1 MDLVTF
7 HSWWTVA
14 MLVLFIGIVVW
25 AWSGKRRRA
34 FEEAARLPL
43 EDDDSDLLPLSPR
56 GRRDGEVA
64 DVRWTSAPSSGR
76 AEACAPRREQG
87 ERGEPLIPTPSPARG
102 EGSEPSALRAT
113 SFTRGDKKHG

>member
-7 HSWWTVA
+7 HSWLTVA
-14 MLVLFIGIVVW
+14 MFIAFVALIVW

-34 FEEAARLPL
+34 FDEAARLPL

-56 GRRDGEVA
+56 GRG
-64 DVRWTSAPSSGR
+64 
-76 AEACAPRREQG
+76 QG

-102 EGSEPSALRAT
+102 EGGEPSALRAT